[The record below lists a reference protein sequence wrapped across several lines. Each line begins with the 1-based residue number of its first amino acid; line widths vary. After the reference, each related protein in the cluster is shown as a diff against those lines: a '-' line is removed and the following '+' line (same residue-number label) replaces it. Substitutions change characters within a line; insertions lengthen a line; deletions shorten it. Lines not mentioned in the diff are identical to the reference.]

1 MGEFD
6 KSHNVAR
13 QQADSRP
20 CVGNR
25 GDRFLHRPH
34 FWVFPSLK
42 EQSLRTVLA
51 QPYCDGH
58 LLLGRLLAALG
69 QVQLLGLC
77 ECEARWNCPSPP
89 SETYAQ

>member
-1 MGEFD
+1 MGGFYI
-6 KSHNVAR
+6 SHNIAWHH
-13 QQADSRP
+13 ADSRP

-25 GDRFLHRPH
+25 GDRILHRPH
-34 FWVFPSLK
+34 FWVFPSPK

-69 QVQLLGLC
+69 QVQLLGLR
-77 ECEARWNCPSPP
+77 EFEA
-89 SETYAQ
+89 